1 MGSYY
6 GAGTKPPML
15 IGQQDLGVKIK
26 PYLTYDDP
34 GGGNDTAS
42 NASDEDILSGRNCA
56 RHGRKHLCDGREKP
70 TAERGGERH
79 RIA

>member
-26 PYLTYDDP
+26 PYLT
-34 GGGNDTAS
+34 
-42 NASDEDILSGRNCA
+42 
-56 RHGRKHLCDGREKP
+56 
-70 TAERGGERH
+70 
-79 RIA
+79 